1 MRLTPV
7 AENRKNETSQKFSKQ
22 YLEELVQ
29 WSPADMLEI
38 ELQEPDDFL
47 KVAETLTRIGIES
60 KIEKKITQSCHIL
73 HKRGR
78 YFCLHFKELFMLDGK
93 PANFTRSDMF
103 RRNTITQLLSDWD
116 LVKIVDPSRIENG
129 TVSLRQIKIL
139 PYAEKR
145 NYELVAKYTIGKTK
159 YEG

>member
-1 MRLTPV
+1 M
-7 AENRKNETSQKFSKQ
+7 AENNNIQSQKFSKQ

-38 ELQEPDDFL
+38 ILKEPDDFL

-60 KIEKKITQSCHIL
+60 KLEKKLIQSCHIL

-78 YFCLHFKELFMLDGK
+78 YFCLHFKELFMLDGR

-103 RRNTITQLLSDWD
+103 RRNTIAKLLEDWE
-116 LVKIVDPSRIENG
+116 LVKLVNPKRIENK
-129 TVSLRQIKIL
+129 TISLRQIKVL
-139 PYAEKR
+139 PYSEKK
-145 NYELVAKYTIGKTK
+145 NYLLVSKYQIGSKHPLNNK
-159 YEG
+159 S